1 MITLK
6 YILFFFILLIGFNAS
21 YAQKLDSTSTAK
33 ASKKF
38 LEYYIGDYKFKER
51 NNWFLFGFG
60 PTLYPNIPKINNAN
74 FSIDYHFFDKKDRLW
89 SAGYSAI
96 SQEYIAF
103 GGGTIYLH
111 ELKFSRGIHRVEK
124 QYWKFASF
132 IGPSLNY
139 TSYYPTDTT
148 KSIKGTK
155 TYGVG
160 IQAQTEIIFKPV
172 YDFGISMSPFVN
184 INTVQSVAGITISI
198 YSSNALVKNL
208 SKSKQRQ

>member
-1 MITLK
+1 MKSIR
-6 YILFFFILLIGFNAS
+6 FFSILLILICS
-21 YAQKLDSTSTAK
+21 IKSVKAQKTDSTAAATST
-33 ASKKF
+33 KKF
-38 LEYYIGDYKFKER
+38 LEYYIGEYKFKER

-60 PTLYPNIPKINNAN
+60 PTLYPNIKNINNAN
-74 FSIDYHFFDKKDRLW
+74 FSVDYHFFDKKDRLW
-89 SAGYSAI
+89 HAGYSAI
-96 SQEYIAF
+96 TQEYLVL

-111 ELKFSRGIHRVEK
+111 ELKFSRGVHRVEK

-139 TSYYPTDTT
+139 TSYYPTDTL
-148 KSIKGTK
+148 KSIKAEK
-155 TYGVG
+155 TFGVG

-184 INTVQSVAGITISI
+184 INTVQNVFGITISV

-208 SKSKQRQ
+208 SKSKKR